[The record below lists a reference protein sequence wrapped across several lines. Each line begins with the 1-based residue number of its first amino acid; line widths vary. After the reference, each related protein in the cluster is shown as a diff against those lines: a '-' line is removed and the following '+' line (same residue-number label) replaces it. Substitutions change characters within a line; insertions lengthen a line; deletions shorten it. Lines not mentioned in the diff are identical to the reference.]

1 MSSSRYGG
9 TVETA
14 SRPISTQGSLQLNVA
29 RRIASAASDQ
39 ENENRRIFVRDGGQG
54 GQEVQQGDRREQ
66 RGAQLVQA
74 EDLPAEEGGLHAP
87 GPDQLGRDAQVE
99 GQPRQERAGEGRAP

>member
-1 MSSSRYGG
+1 MTSSTYGG

-39 ENENRRIFVRDGGQG
+39 ENENRRMCVRAVARAVRKCSSATVGTS
-54 GQEVQQGDRREQ
+54 
-66 RGAQLVQA
+66 GALELVEA
-74 EDLPAEEGGLHAP
+74 EELPAEEVRLRRSS
-87 GPDQLGRDAQVE
+87 GRLSSAAT
-99 GQPRQERAGEGRAP
+99 PR